1 MFHDASVSRFLVRET
16 DLVIEV
22 EAFSF
27 SWTETMPP
35 ARIVIVGAQCTVRN
49 GEKIRTFV
57 IETGD
62 AEIHGLDAYP
72 NGVRLVLFWHHRNP
86 KVQAVCC
93 NYWFPG
99 ATLRVEALSGG
110 PFTPV
115 RTSEPGDNGG
125 M

>member
-1 MFHDASVSRFLVRET
+1 MFHDASVSRFLVHET

-22 EAFSF
+22 EAFPF

-35 ARIVIVGAQCTVRN
+35 ARIVIAGAQCIVRN
-49 GEKIRTFV
+49 DEKVGTFI
-57 IETGD
+57 IETGE

-72 NGVRLVLFWHHRNP
+72 DGVRLILFWHHRNP
-86 KVQAVCC
+86 KVQAVCRS
-93 NYWFPG
+93 YQFLG

-110 PFTPV
+110 SLTPV
-115 RTSEPGDNGG
+115 RTSEPGDDGG